1 MFANGE
7 CLKLFV
13 TGLSMGDH
21 IVHVYIHILQLGTLA
36 TCFWLIF
43 VDWFIFDGHVLFD
56 YLSLY
61 TFLLQADESDE
72 LLPPPHKTK
81 LFLKSTNPL
90 S

>member
-7 CLKLFV
+7 CLELFV

-21 IVHVYIHILQLGTLA
+21 IVQVYIYYNLRQA
-36 TCFWLIF
+36 ACFWLIF

-56 YLSLY
+56 YLSHY
-61 TFLLQADESDE
+61 TFLLQADESAE
-72 LLPPPHKTK
+72 VLPPPNKTK